1 MQTGRNRFISVVLSW
16 LPAVII
22 ALGIILRMVAYI
34 DNRNLWTDEVAVA
47 LNIVERSFPELAQP
61 LAYGQYAPP
70 VFLWI
75 VKLCSMMF
83 GFGEQAFRLYPLLAG
98 IASLFV
104 FQSILRNNV
113 SAKAAWYPLL
123 ILATGIFYLRYATE
137 LKQYMPDALIALLLV
152 WLAQR
157 VDITKT
163 STLRFVLLWLLAGSV
178 AIWGSM
184 PSVFVLAGVG
194 CYYGLICLQGRDYK
208 KLVPLIII
216 ALVWLL
222 QFLLYYF
229 TILDTQIHSDFLTS
243 YHNRY
248 FLHGIPSG
256 KEEWTHNTDVVNAI
270 LKAAFSD
277 HWFALAVNKILLLI
291 GIIVLI
297 ARRKANAL
305 LFILPI
311 LLMLLAAA
319 MKQYSL
325 IPRLT
330 LFAMPLML
338 LLVGFG
344 LEQLLKT
351 KYLLIKVPVITIVLV
366 AFVMN
371 EPLRVLTEP
380 IQEEQFT
387 EGLDYV
393 QAKGI
398 TGAQL
403 YIYTGAA
410 NSYRYYT
417 GLHPDKNKWKGIQNA
432 RIITEGTSLDS
443 LVAKLPPKAA
453 LLYTIPFDS
462 YYTRDL
468 FRNHMPQTD
477 SFSVKGCSVFVYS
490 VEPSLPQ
497 P

>member
-1 MQTGRNRFISVVLSW
+1 MEVSRNRFISVVLSW

-22 ALGIILRMVAYI
+22 ALGIILRMVVYI

-47 LNIVERSFPELAQP
+47 LNIIERGFPELAQP

-83 GFGEQAFRLYPLLAG
+83 GFGEQALRLFPLLAG

-104 FQSILRNNV
+104 FQSILRKNV

-123 ILATGIFYLRYATE
+123 LLATGIFYLRYATE

-152 WLAQR
+152 WVAQR
-157 VDITKT
+157 VDIIKT
-163 STLRFVLLWLLAGSV
+163 STPRFVLLWLLAGSL
-178 AIWGSM
+178 AIWSSM
-184 PSVFVLAGVG
+184 PSVFVVAGVG
-194 CYYGLICLQGRDYK
+194 CYYGLICLQHRDYK

-216 ALVWLL
+216 ALVWLS

-229 TILDTQIHSDFLTS
+229 TILDTQIHSDFLIN

-256 KEEWTHNTDVVNAI
+256 KEEWTHNTDVLNAI
-270 LKAAFSD
+270 LKAAFSE
-277 HWFALAVNKILLLI
+277 HWFALWVNKVLLLI
-291 GIIVLI
+291 GIIVLV
-297 ARRKANAL
+297 ARRKASAL

-330 LFAMPLML
+330 LFTMPLML
-338 LLVGFG
+338 LLVGVG

-351 KYLLIKVPVITIVLV
+351 KYLLIKVPVLTIVLA
-366 AFVMN
+366 AFVIN
-371 EPLRVLTEP
+371 QPLRVLTEP
-380 IQEEQFT
+380 IQEEHFT
-387 EGLDYV
+387 DGLDYI

-398 TGAQL
+398 TGNQL

-417 GLHPDKNKWKGIQNA
+417 TLHPRKDKWKGIQNA
-432 RIITEGTSLDS
+432 HIITEGTNIDS
-443 LVAKLPPKAA
+443 VAANLPSKAA

-468 FRNHMPQTD
+468 FKKHMQQVD
-477 SFSVKGCSVFVYS
+477 SFSAKGCSVFVY
-490 VEPSLPQ
+490 ERE
-497 P
+497 